1 MNKRDQLQHYK
12 ETKGTPINTEGYT
25 YVDSK
30 QIQIRSV
37 IEFMDALNYD
47 YYPAFRSTFAAK
59 YGCGFKG
66 CETVSWSTACK
77 LHDWQWTS
85 SSAYLFVPKFSF
97 VNKMD
102 GGYFEKT
109 FETDAY
115 TLTKA
120 QACKL
125 VERVYV
131 HCTKNGL
138 LKAYKNQ
145 VKFVRA
151 EYEEQFLK
159 PIVDK
164 EELEKAAAFAYYHKM
179 YVDYL
184 N

>member
-1 MNKRDQLQHYK
+1 MNRKEQLQHYK
-12 ETKGTPINTEGYT
+12 ETKGSPINTEGYT

-37 IEFMDALNYD
+37 IEFMDALGYD
-47 YYPAFRSTFAAK
+47 YYPAFRSTFGAK

-66 CETVSWSTACK
+66 CEVISFNTAVK
-77 LHDWQWTS
+77 LHDS
-85 SSAYLFVPKFSF
+85 SWIKTIDGVNFVPEISRIGKLT
-97 VNKMD
+97 
-102 GGYFEKT
+102 GCYYEKC
-109 FETDAY
+109 FQIDAY

-145 VKFVRA
+145 IKFIRP
-151 EYEEQFLK
+151 EFEQQFLK
-159 PIVDK
+159 PILGK
-164 EELEKAAAFAYYHKM
+164 EVE
-179 YVDYL
+179 
-184 N
+184 

>member
-1 MNKRDQLQHYK
+1 MKLDKREQLQHYK
-12 ETKGTPINTEGYT
+12 DTKGLPINQEDYT

-37 IEFMDALNYD
+37 IEFMDVLGYD
-47 YYPAFRSTFAAK
+47 YYPAFRSTFGAR

-66 CETVSWSTACK
+66 CEVISFETATK
-77 LHDWQWTS
+77 LHDWIWTTS
-85 SSAYLFVPKFSF
+85 SAPHLFVPKFSF

-138 LKAYKNQ
+138 LKCYKNQ
-145 VKFVRA
+145 LKFVNIH
-151 EYEEQFLK
+151 YEQLFLN
-159 PIVDK
+159 P
-164 EELEKAAAFAYYHKM
+164 L
-179 YVDYL
+179 L
-184 N
+184 NGALQ

>member
-1 MNKRDQLQHYK
+1 MKLTKQEQQQYYRDNRGQK
-12 ETKGTPINTEGYT
+12 INQEEYDYSDT
-25 YVDSK
+25 K

-37 IEFMDALNYD
+37 IEFMETLGYD
-47 YYPAFRSTFAAK
+47 YYPAFRSTFGAK

-66 CETVSWSTACK
+66 CETISWSTACK
-77 LHDWQWTS
+77 LHDWQCTA

-97 VNKMD
+97 VNKIG

-109 FETDAY
+109 FEIDAY

-138 LKAYKNQ
+138 LKCYKNQ
-145 VKFVRA
+145 LKFVRP
-151 EYEEQFLK
+151 EYEQQFLK

-164 EELEKAAAFAYYHKM
+164 E
-179 YVDYL
+179 DI
-184 N
+184 

>member
-12 ETKGTPINTEGYT
+12 ETKGSPINTEGYT
-25 YVDSK
+25 YSDSK

-37 IEFMDALNYD
+37 IEFMDTLGYD
-47 YYPAFRSTFAAK
+47 YYPAFRSTFGAK

-66 CETVSWSTACK
+66 CEVITFNTAVR
-77 LHDWQWTS
+77 LHDSSWTKTIDGVN
-85 SSAYLFVPKFSF
+85 FVPEISRIGKLT
-97 VNKMD
+97 
-102 GGYFEKT
+102 GWYYEKC
-109 FETDAY
+109 FQTDAY

-145 VKFVRA
+145 IKFTNIH
-151 EYEEQFLK
+151 YEQQFLK

-164 EELEKAAAFAYYHKM
+164 EAK
-179 YVDYL
+179 
-184 N
+184 